1 MSKDSRDRPPGEIE
15 PLRKARPTIPE
26 DDVQRLLEDFAAIL
40 RSGQL
45 TQGEYLSRFEKAFA
59 AYVGVRHAVAMS
71 SGTAPLEVAMR
82 SFGVSDREVIVPT
95 NTFIATA
102 NAVLLAGGVP
112 VFCDIAARSLWSGL
126 EQIEPLVTS
135 RTRGIIAVHIAGQI
149 CPDIDAIRRFCE
161 LRGLFVLEDAA
172 HAHGA
177 RIDARMAGSMGDAAA
192 FSLYPT
198 KVITSGEGGMLT
210 TDDDELASFARGFRS
225 HGQDDGRGELVQLGA
240 NFRLPELSAAL
251 GLRQL
256 TRLEEFLGERNRVA
270 RAYEDELAPISNV
283 DLFSPPPP
291 RHRHAY
297 YKLPALLPPQCDRG
311 VVASTLSSR
320 FGVAVGSCYWPPC
333 HLQPFYRRLKGGGP
347 GNFPVAEDVLP
358 RTITLPIYPGL
369 TGEQVA
375 RVVEGLAAAVD
386 HML

>member
-1 MSKDSRDRPPGEIE
+1 MSKDSRGLPPDE

-26 DDVQRLLEDFAAIL
+26 EDVQTLLEDFASIL

-45 TQGEYLSRFEKAFA
+45 TQGEYLRRFENAFA
-59 AYVGVRHAVAMS
+59 DYVGVRHAVAMN

-112 VFCDIAARSLWSGL
+112 VFCDVAEGSLWSGL
-126 EQIEPLVTS
+126 EQIEPLVNS
-135 RTRGIIAVHIAGQI
+135 QTRGIIAVHIAGQI
-149 CPDIDAIRRFCE
+149 CPDIDAIRRFCGE
-161 LRGLFVLEDAA
+161 RGLFVLEDAA

-177 RIDARMAGSMGDAAA
+177 RIDSRMAGSMGDGAA

-198 KVITSGEGGMLT
+198 KVITSGEGGILT
-210 TDDDELASFARGFRS
+210 TNDDELASFARGFRS
-225 HGQDDGRGELVQLGA
+225 HGQDDGRGELVQLGS

-270 RAYEDELAPISNV
+270 RAYEDELAQISSV
-283 DLFSPPPP
+283 CLFSPPPP

-297 YKLPALLPPQCDRG
+297 YKLPALLARQCDRDA
-311 VVASTLSSR
+311 VASTLLSR

-333 HLQPFYRRLKGGGP
+333 HLQPFYRHLRGCSP
-347 GNFPVAEDVLP
+347 GDFPVAEDVLA

-369 TGEQVA
+369 TTEQVVS
-375 RVVEGLAAAVD
+375 VVRGLTEVVD
-386 HML
+386 NML